1 MDNYARIS
9 IFLINY
15 RKIIFAGIGDG
26 AIANGVIDPLVSGLA
41 CYATMQL
48 KVLKD
53 NLQHLREHAEEE
65 FYATCQNNIDLSG
78 QEEVINKI
86 IYNRIV
92 KCIDHHVA
100 IFK

>member
-1 MDNYARIS
+1 V
-9 IFLINY
+9 LGCL
-15 RKIIFAGIGDG
+15 KIIFAGIGDG
-26 AIANGVIDPLVSGLA
+26 AIANGAIDPLVSGLA